1 MPSSTSVSSAEKPHS
16 RPLDVVSASLDALL
30 AQAQAS
36 FTASRASS
44 TRRAYAHDWQD
55 FQTWCHLH
63 GRIPLPAAVETVIF
77 YATDLTK
84 NQKKK
89 LNTLQR
95 RLAAI
100 SQLHQEAGFP
110 SPTQTWAMKQFLA
123 GLRRELGVAPERKRP
138 LLAEDLREILADLPD
153 TRLGKRDRALLLLGF
168 SGAFRRSELVA
179 LDLTDLEETKDGLV
193 VTIRKSKTDQE
204 GQGRR
209 LGLPPGTEPG
219 SCPLSAL
226 ETWRAAAGIESGALF
241 RVMNRHDQVL
251 PKRLSGEGVG
261 IVVKRHVEALGFD
274 PSQFAGHSLRAGLAT
289 SAAAAGK
296 SERAIMQQTGHRSV
310 NTVRRYIRDG
320 NLFRENAADGLGL

>member
-1 MPSSTSVSSAEKPHS
+1 MGKTFP
-16 RPLDVVSASLDALL
+16 
-30 AQAQAS
+30 
-36 FTASRASS
+36 
-44 TRRAYAHDWQD
+44 
-55 FQTWCHLH
+55 TWCQRHAL
-63 GRIPLPAAVETVIF
+63 IPLPAAPETVIL

-95 RLAAI
+95 RLAAV

-110 SPTQTWAMKQFLA
+110 SPTQTGPLKQFLA
-123 GLRRELGVAPERKRP
+123 GLRRELGTAPERKRP
-138 LLAEDLREILADLPD
+138 LLAEDLREILLDLPD

-168 SGAFRRSELVA
+168 TGAFRRSELVA
-179 LDLTDLEETKDGLV
+179 LDVSDLEETREGLI

-209 LGLPPGTEPG
+209 VGIPPGADEA
-219 SCPLSAL
+219 SCPLWAL
-226 ETWRAAAGIESGALF
+226 GVWRAAAGIETGAIF

-261 IVVKRHVEALGFD
+261 IVVKRHVEGMGFE

-296 SERAIMQQTGHRSV
+296 SERAIMGQTGHRSV
-310 NTVRRYIRDG
+310 NTVRRYIRERKLSSTGGDVG
-320 NLFRENAADGLGL
+320 RSPKISISYAR

>member
-1 MPSSTSVSSAEKPHS
+1 MPPSTADSPAQKPYS
-16 RPLDVVSASLDALL
+16 RGLDVVSASFDALL

-36 FTASRASS
+36 FTASRAPS

-55 FQTWCHLH
+55 FQTWCHRH
-63 GRIPLPAAVETVIF
+63 GRIPLPAAVETVIL

-84 NQKKK
+84 NQKRK

-95 RLAAI
+95 RLAAV

-110 SPTQTWAMKQFLA
+110 SPTQTWPMKQFLA

-179 LDLTDLEETKDGLV
+179 LDVTDLEQTKDGLV

-209 LGLPPGTEPG
+209 LGIPPGADPN
-219 SCPLSAL
+219 SCAMVAV
-226 ETWRAAAGIESGALF
+226 ENWRAAAGLETGALF

-261 IVVKRHVEALGFD
+261 IVIKRYVEGLGFD